1 MGDRYSATGLQTA
14 VEVSPGETILNVFS
28 PGTTNRAWVYYFA
41 ISTRA
46 GAMADQVQTAQLQ
59 RTTVVGTEG
68 AGVVPAPTDFDA
80 PPAISDAAEDHSAEP
95 TFTSATEMFEQDIH
109 VRNTVQVQ
117 LQPDG
122 HLSIPAVTAGGMT
135 MRSFSTNYAG
145 GAACTMHFR
154 E

>member
-1 MGDRYSATGLQTA
+1 MGDRFVATGLQPA

-28 PGTTNRAWVYYFA
+28 PGTTNRAWVYYVA

-80 PPAISDAAEDHSAEP
+80 PASISDAAEDHSAEP
-95 TFTSATEMFEQDIH
+95 TFTSATEMFEQDVH

-122 HLSIPAVTAGGMT
+122 HLSIPAVASAGMT
-135 MRSFSTNYAG
+135 MRSFSSNYSG

>member
-1 MGDRYSATGLQTA
+1 MGDRYVVTGLQTA
-14 VEVSPGETILNVFS
+14 VEVSPGETILSLFQA
-28 PGTTNRAWVYYFA
+28 GTTIRSWLYYFA
-41 ISTRA
+41 VSTRA

-59 RTTVVGTEG
+59 RTTVQGTEG
-68 AGVVPAPTDFDA
+68 AGVVPAPLDFDA
-80 PPAISDAAEDHSAEP
+80 PAAISDGGEDHSVEP

-122 HLSIPAVTAGGMT
+122 HISVPAVAAAGIT

-145 GAACTMHFR
+145 GGACTMYYR